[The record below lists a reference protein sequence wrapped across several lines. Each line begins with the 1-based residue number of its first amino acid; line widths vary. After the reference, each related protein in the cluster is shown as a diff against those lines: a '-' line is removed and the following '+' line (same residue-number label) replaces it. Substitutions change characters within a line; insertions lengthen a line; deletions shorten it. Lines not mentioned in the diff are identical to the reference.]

1 MTIKMVII
9 SETIVMF
16 LLMMMIMIDDASNG
30 NDPHG
35 AQERWICDKFKV
47 TKKNVHFVL
56 VFAVAGLSAYC
67 KRTGNPSQNAKKKK
81 SPTRHRFES
90 HPLNVPCFNSLST
103 NHLDFMVGRRKRIP
117 ACAMR
122 VRTSVSRSPRFDRI
136 VSLGWLVTERLAS

>member
-9 SETIVMF
+9 AETIVIF

-35 AQERWICDKFKV
+35 AQERWICGKFKV

-67 KRTGNPSQNAKKKK
+67 KRTGFPQ
-81 SPTRHRFES
+81 
-90 HPLNVPCFNSLST
+90 
-103 NHLDFMVGRRKRIP
+103 
-117 ACAMR
+117 
-122 VRTSVSRSPRFDRI
+122 VRTPWNIIPYTTPFWISSIKCSMFQFPFNQPSGFHGWTQEENPRMRHAGSYVSFTFTPVWQNSFI
-136 VSLGWLVTERLAS
+136 GVAGNWAVG